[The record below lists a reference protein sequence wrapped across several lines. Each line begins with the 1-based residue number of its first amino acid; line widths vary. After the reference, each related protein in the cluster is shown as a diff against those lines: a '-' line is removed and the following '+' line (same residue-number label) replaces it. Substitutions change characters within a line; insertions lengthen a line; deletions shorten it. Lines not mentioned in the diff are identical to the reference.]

1 MDRIWKCLLLLAFFL
16 TDVRCRKVYNPPITN
31 ESNHILA
38 VDGIIN
44 TGVNST
50 TTVILTRSRGLTDSN
65 FNMPEGSAV
74 VAIENESGENYP
86 LIEHGNYGTYTSNP
100 LTLDTGT
107 KYRISI
113 KTLDG
118 HLYQSDFVTPKIS
131 PPIDSL
137 QWEIANDAS
146 SASEVVNVYV
156 NTHDQTNATRFYRW
170 DYLETWQHQSI
181 YESFWAKDSYSME
194 YGLFPSQTTH
204 NCWSNGMS
212 SSIILGS
219 TISLSEDVISQ
230 IKIATFVKND
240 PRMDIG
246 YSMLVRQYPLDEKSY
261 LYWLNVQKNSQ
272 SLGGLSDIQPSELS
286 GNIHGIT
293 NQNDPV
299 VGYIT
304 ASNIQE
310 YRLFI
315 DNHDL
320 PGWQSNPAV
329 NCPLRI
335 ISPPDP
341 NNIVYWN
348 YPDTSYQLYY
358 YTNGA
363 MVITY
368 KNCIDCRYQGGDT
381 ARPSYWPR

>member
-1 MDRIWKCLLLLAFFL
+1 
-16 TDVRCRKVYNPPITN
+16 
-31 ESNHILA
+31 
-38 VDGIIN
+38 
-44 TGVNST
+44 
-50 TTVILTRSRGLTDSN
+50 
-65 FNMPEGSAV
+65 
-74 VAIENESGENYP
+74 
-86 LIEHGNYGTYTSNP
+86 
-100 LTLDTGT
+100 
-107 KYRISI
+107 
-113 KTLDG
+113 
-118 HLYQSDFVTPKIS
+118 
-131 PPIDSL
+131 
-137 QWEIANDAS
+137 
-146 SASEVVNVYV
+146 
-156 NTHDQTNATRFYRW
+156 
-170 DYLETWQHQSI
+170 
-181 YESFWAKDSYSME
+181 
-194 YGLFPSQTTH
+194 
-204 NCWSNGMS
+204 MS

-219 TISLSEDVISQ
+219 TISLSEDIISQ
-230 IKIATFVKND
+230 IKIATFDKND

-335 ISPPDP
+335 IAPPDP